1 MLRTHSPLNSALRP
15 SCVRLAC
22 LKHAAS
28 VHPEPG
34 SNSPYELLRHFGP
47 MTKTSGDRSCEHSG
61 LTPNALIGQPTHRLA
76 VQASLTT
83 GVASYHSSVVK
94 VRRAAVLPAPGR
106 TDSTTPVSPLSRQ
119 TKNRC
124 KAPAFASAL
133 RGPLYSLACLVSPMP
148 AGLNIIAGSL

>member
-15 SCVRLAC
+15 NCVRLAC

-34 SNSPYELLRHFGP
+34 SNSPYELLRRF
-47 MTKTSGDRSCEHSG
+47 DRSQAVRRSFVASSQ
-61 LTPNALIGQPTHRLA
+61 PKPAALIGPPTHRQS

-94 VRRAAVLPAPGR
+94 VRRAAPDVGVRRASGPRLYHTRAPCVKADEKPMQRLRLCIG
-106 TDSTTPVSPLSRQ
+106 PQGSR
-119 TKNRC
+119 R
-124 KAPAFASAL
+124 SD
-133 RGPLYSLACLVSPMP
+133 CLVSPGNSP
-148 AGLNIIAGSL
+148 G